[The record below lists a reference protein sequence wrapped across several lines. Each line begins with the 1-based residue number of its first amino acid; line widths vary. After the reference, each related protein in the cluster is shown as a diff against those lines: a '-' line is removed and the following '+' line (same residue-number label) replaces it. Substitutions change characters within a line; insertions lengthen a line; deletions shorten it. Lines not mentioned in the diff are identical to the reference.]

1 MAAHPQQ
8 LAVDRDELVA
18 EVTDLADGD
27 FDGVA
32 VGGGQALGQF
42 ERPLLVV
49 GAAEV
54 ITGVGGAVVEQR
66 GVYPLRP
73 GVPGAHEIQVQPA
86 QRPTLHRVRRGDP
99 RLRDAFIGQQLAQV
113 TGIGPVGLGSFLAA
127 PQPGSTTG
135 FCTRTPLRPRLPDP
149 GRLEVPA
156 RPVVVE
162 AAPTRPCASRV
173 RLPPA
178 SAACCDRPQVGP
190 FHHPV
195 VWRLVAHR

>member
-1 MAAHPQQ
+1 MARGAGLVAAHPQQ

-73 GVPGAHEIQVQPA
+73 GVPDG
-86 QRPTLHRVRRGDP
+86 RG
-99 RLRDAFIGQQLAQV
+99 
-113 TGIGPVGLGSFLAA
+113 GPG
-127 PQPGSTTG
+127 
-135 FCTRTPLRPRLPDP
+135 
-149 GRLEVPA
+149 
-156 RPVVVE
+156 
-162 AAPTRPCASRV
+162 
-173 RLPPA
+173 
-178 SAACCDRPQVGP
+178 
-190 FHHPV
+190 
-195 VWRLVAHR
+195 